1 MSTAPKAAAFAV
13 LLRIT
18 FQLNVPGHFWI
29 VWVGAV
35 FSMTLG
41 NLGALLQNNVK
52 RLLAYSSI
60 AHAGY
65 VLVAFAAAPDLGPSA
80 VIFYTAAYAAM
91 NVGAFAIVSHLGS
104 VDEKYVSLGDYEGLG
119 QSSPVLAAALTIF
132 LLSLIGIPMTGGFF
146 GKFYVFSAALKSN
159 LVWLTV
165 IGLINSAIGAYYY
178 LRIIVAMYMRQPQ
191 KKTPVSP
198 VPFGVGLATAVC
210 LVATFYLGLLPGKVL
225 EQARLASQAV
235 AGPETSVLAPAS
247 SADLRTSP
255 SHP

>member
-1 MSTAPKAAAFAV
+1 
-13 LLRIT
+13 
-18 FQLNVPGHFWI
+18 
-29 VWVGAV
+29 
-35 FSMTLG
+35 
-41 NLGALLQNNVK
+41 
-52 RLLAYSSI
+52 
-60 AHAGY
+60 
-65 VLVAFAAAPDLGPSA
+65 
-80 VIFYTAAYAAM
+80 
-91 NVGAFAIVSHLGS
+91 
-104 VDEKYVSLGDYEGLG
+104 
-119 QSSPVLAAALTIF
+119 LTIF

-191 KKTPVSP
+191 KKTPIAP

-210 LVATFYLGLLPGKVL
+210 LVATFYLGSLPGRVL

-235 AGPETSVLAPAS
+235 ASPETSLPAPAS